1 MDVNTPPGCNN
12 SSPNNSFNNKFK
24 YSKYI
29 FIIVT
34 VFLSILGIVF
44 FVLPALFLCL
54 SSVWP
59 NIFTNVNLIAQL
71 KDNLDSA
78 VGIMSLALSSISIW
92 LSFKSDKAMKIQRAE
107 QDAFLRDIAVK
118 IDNIQKEIIVIE
130 KNIDI
135 TKDVDLEPL
144 KEETEAKEE

>member
-1 MDVNTPPGCNN
+1 MCENTPPSCNN
-12 SSPNNSFNNKFK
+12 NSQNNSPNNK
-24 YSKYI
+24 SKYAKPI
-29 FIIVT
+29 FVALV
-34 VFLSILGIVF
+34 VFFAILAIVF
-44 FVLPALFLCL
+44 FVLPALFICL

-59 NIFTNVNLIAQL
+59 KTFAQNNLLIQL
-71 KDNLDSA
+71 KDNLDTA
-78 VGIMSLALSSISIW
+78 VGITSLVLSAISIIYSYQSGKNVD
-92 LSFKSDKAMKIQRAE
+92 LQRTQ
-107 QDAFLRDIAVK
+107 QDAFLQEIAVK